1 MNMNMNKSN
10 SRSGT
15 PKIKDTSNKIK
26 SVEMNDTNQTNF
38 NSTIGYNHSDMN
50 ITQKQN

>member
-1 MNMNMNKSN
+1 MINKSN

-15 PKIKDTSNKIK
+15 PNNRVKDIFTNGNNDMNNTIK
-26 SVEMNDTNQTNF
+26 TNF
-38 NSTIGYNHSDMN
+38 NSTNEYNHSDMD